1 MNLPRVLRFAGVG
14 VVNTGVYYCL
24 YLIFQMFWPYLVAH
38 VCAFTLAMIG
48 SYFLNCFVT
57 FHRRP
62 TWRTFALFPLSNL
75 ANFVITTVGLRLLV
89 GTLGVDERIAP
100 IPVALIAIP
109 ITYVVAHTVM
119 LGRLSQPTPQE
130 KAPSDARS

>member
-1 MNLPRVLRFAGVG
+1 MNLHRVLRFAGVG

-24 YLIFQMFWPYLVAH
+24 YLAFQTFWPYLVAH

-62 TWRTFALFPLSNL
+62 SWRTFVLFPLSNV
-75 ANFVITTVGLRLLV
+75 ANFIVTTVGLRLLV
-89 GTLGVDERIAP
+89 GSLGVDERIAP
-100 IPVALIAIP
+100 IPVAIIAIP

-119 LGRLSQPTPQE
+119 LGRLSRAAHQE
-130 KAPSDARS
+130 DACSDARS